1 MKLAHRKKSIAS
13 LSSKDL
19 SSSKAHTSWRKRF
32 FHTFKT
38 KYHQLYAI
46 YVITGYVLLCSAIW
60 EGSEWYLFPST
71 DIWANFPNPEDW
83 RYLTKFV
90 VGFLMLWI
98 DDFQLF
104 EIYEPSEEER
114 AAIAEANAA
123 PRPQGEDQSS
133 DLSFPEK
140 KAAALS
146 VPSSPQ

>member
-1 MKLAHRKKSIAS
+1 
-13 LSSKDL
+13 
-19 SSSKAHTSWRKRF
+19 
-32 FHTFKT
+32 
-38 KYHQLYAI
+38 
-46 YVITGYVLLCSAIW
+46 
-60 EGSEWYLFPST
+60 
-71 DIWANFPNPEDW
+71 EDW

-123 PRPQGEDQSS
+123 PRTEGEGQSS
-133 DLSFPEK
+133 DLSFPEE